1 MQSTSMAEVLYLSY
15 DGLTDPLGQS
25 QILPYL
31 TGLAK
36 RGHKISIISF
46 EKPDRYKSQRHVI
59 EDVCRMAGIVW
70 LPKIYH
76 KSPPI
81 LSTVYDLYV
90 LWRTAVNVVAM
101 RRVRIVHCRSYLTA
115 LIGLRLKR
123 KTGCRLLFDMRGF
136 WADERVEGRIWS
148 LDNIVYRQ
156 IYQYF
161 KRAERR
167 LIKESD
173 AVVVLTQAAR
183 DVIDTWKLAQQI
195 TVIPCCVDLKLFDAE
210 QVTENDKQNLR
221 LALGIN
227 EGDFVLL
234 YLGSLGT
241 WYMTEEMM
249 TFYHALR
256 QRKPTAKF
264 LILTPDVDAV
274 SGEGLIVKTVARKD
288 VPKYIAMS
296 DASICFIRPTFSK
309 KGSSATKMGE
319 VLAMNV
325 PMISNTGWGD
335 VEFLQ
340 TRVNGLLTATT
351 PGGILE
357 SSFESRA
364 KAQGQSKFFYE
375 YFSLD
380 HGISRYEKLYA
391 DLDRDRLFN

>member
-1 MQSTSMAEVLYLSY
+1 MAEEVLYLSY

-25 QILPYL
+25 QVLPYL
-31 TGLAK
+31 TGLAR
-36 RGHKISIISF
+36 RGHNISIISF
-46 EKPDRYKSQRHVI
+46 EKPDRYDSQRYVI
-59 EDVCRMAGIVW
+59 EDLCRRAGIVW

-76 KSPPI
+76 KRPPI
-81 LSTVYDLYV
+81 VSTVYDLYV
-90 LWRTAVNVVAM
+90 LWKTAINVVNT

-148 LDNIVYRQ
+148 LDNFLYRQ
-156 IYQYF
+156 IYRYF

-167 LIKESD
+167 LVKESD
-173 AVVVLTQAAR
+173 AVVVLTQAAK
-183 DVIDTWKLAQQI
+183 DEIDSWNLAPRI
-195 TVIPCCVDLKLFDAE
+195 SVIPCCVDLKLFDAT
-210 QVTENDKQNLR
+210 QVSENEKRNLR
-221 LALGIN
+221 LALGIG
-227 EGDFVLL
+227 EDEFVLL

-256 QRKPTAKF
+256 QQTSSAKF
-264 LILTPDVDAV
+264 LILTPDIDAV
-274 SGEGLIVKTVARKD
+274 SGEGLILKTVPRKD
-288 VPKYIAMS
+288 VPKYIALS
-296 DASICFIRPTFSK
+296 NASVCFIRPTFSK

-325 PMISNTGWGD
+325 PMISNAGWGD

-340 TRVNGLLTATT
+340 SRVHGLLITAT
-351 PGGILE
+351 PGEIPQTLFQHGK
-357 SSFESRA
+357 S
-364 KAQGQSKFFYE
+364 QSQTGFFYE

-380 HGISRYEKLYA
+380 EGVNRYEKLYNE
-391 DLDRDRLFN
+391 LVHNGLK